1 MDLGLANTKSQLIA
15 YLIVLTPICSQSVI
29 QPLHDES
36 TDAQDDIYI
45 VINQFSVYP

>member
-15 YLIVLTPICSQSVI
+15 YLIVLTPICSQSVN